1 MKHLDKLKSKILRIS
16 IGMVYF
22 VFGVLKFFPALSPAE
37 ELAKNT
43 IYTLSLGLVPSNL
56 GLIVLAFIET
66 GIGLF
71 LLMNWQKNTTINF
84 AIIHIILTFSPLFM
98 FPELIFG
105 NGGFAVTL
113 VAQYIFKNLIILS
126 ALVSL
131 KIDILI
137 TSNSGLKSKSFSNLI
152 FLTKK

>member
-1 MKHLDKLKSKILRIS
+1 MEHLDKLKSKILRIS

-66 GIGLF
+66 GMGLF
-71 LLMNWQKNTTINF
+71 LLMNWQKNTTINL